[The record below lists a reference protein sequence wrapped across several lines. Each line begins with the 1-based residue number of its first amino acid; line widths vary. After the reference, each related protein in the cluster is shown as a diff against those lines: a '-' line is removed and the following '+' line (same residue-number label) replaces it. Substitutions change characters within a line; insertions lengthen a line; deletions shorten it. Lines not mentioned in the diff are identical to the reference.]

1 MPHDT
6 VTSELAARL
15 SEQPL
20 RLKELAALLDGLGHE
35 ARVRWVRSVGRQD
48 QKRLWQAAAGFLPLG
63 LADLVPPTRAD
74 GETVR
79 HFGKNTLPAF
89 THFEKRF
96 CRPAGQD
103 PRRPSAL
110 YGFNFQSMS
119 WLTGP
124 GYYVAHA
131 DPALPEVLIDYR
143 ELPPAAPAGWPALR
157 RNEVGAARFVYGFMV
172 DRLRRVSEHVTIG
185 SAARDGKDL
194 GSWFLLTRE
203 G

>member
-1 MPHDT
+1 MPSDT
-6 VTSELAARL
+6 IQAELEARMR
-15 SEQPL
+15 ETPL
-20 RLKELAALLDGLGHE
+20 RIKDLAVLLDGATHGE
-35 ARVRWVRSVGRQD
+35 RVTWVRSVGRAGQ
-48 QKRLWQAAAGFLPLG
+48 RNLWHAAAGFLPLA
-63 LADLVPPTRAD
+63 LADLVPPQRAD

-103 PRRPSAL
+103 PRRPTAL
-110 YGFNFQSMS
+110 YGFNFQTLA

-131 DPALPEVLIDYR
+131 DPALPEVLVDYR
-143 ELPPAAPAGWPALR
+143 ELPPAAPSGWPPLR

-185 SAARDGKDL
+185 SAARNGRDL
-194 GSWFLLTRE
+194 GSWFLLDRE
-203 G
+203 A